1 MTEDY
6 KPTDKRDRRAG
17 QRHHQAGM
25 ALQDETPPDV
35 VAAKGFVGED
45 HRLLQQ

>member
-6 KPTDKRDRRAG
+6 KPTDKRGRRAG

-25 ALQDETPPDV
+25 ALQDETPRTW
-35 VAAKGFVGED
+35 AARGFVGED
-45 HRLLQQ
+45 HRLLQ